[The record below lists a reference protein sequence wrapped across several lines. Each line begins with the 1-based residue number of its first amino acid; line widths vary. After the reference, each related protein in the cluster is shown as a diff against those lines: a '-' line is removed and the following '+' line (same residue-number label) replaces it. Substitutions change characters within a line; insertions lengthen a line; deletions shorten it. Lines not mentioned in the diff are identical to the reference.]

1 MFVLR
6 SLALTRSLVCFHAYA
21 GNILTDFVVAVSD
34 GDTITVFDA
43 EKQQHKIR
51 LMGIDAPE
59 KSQAFGDRSKSSL
72 SRLVFSK
79 DVRVEWN
86 KRDR

>member
-1 MFVLR
+1 
-6 SLALTRSLVCFHAYA
+6 
-21 GNILTDFVVAVSD
+21 
-34 GDTITVFDA
+34 
-43 EKQQHKIR
+43 
-51 LMGIDAPE
+51 MGIDAPE